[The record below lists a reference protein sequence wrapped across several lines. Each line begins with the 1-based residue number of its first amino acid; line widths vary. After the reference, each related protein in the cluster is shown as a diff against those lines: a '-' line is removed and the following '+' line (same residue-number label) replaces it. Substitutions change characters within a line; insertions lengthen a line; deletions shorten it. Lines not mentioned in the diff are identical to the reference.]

1 MSSICFVSHLKLNP
15 SDVPVGINGITV
27 RCEKWKSLVCFL
39 SLSHFCC
46 AVFLYYS
53 ICLMLSM
60 ITALRLVYWFW
71 FKFLSWLAINLMYLI
86 NNLVN
91 LEDCIQLKN
100 LEHKEELQTTSVLN
114 VKCVICVPL
123 NVNAIIIIIIIFLHL
138 YIYNISRKIFL
149 SCIGQIVR

>member
-15 SDVPVGINGITV
+15 SDVPVGINEITV
-27 RCEKWKSLVCFL
+27 RCEKWKSSCLL

-53 ICLMLSM
+53 ICLMLCM

-71 FKFLSWLAINLMYLI
+71 FTFLGWLAINLMYLI

-100 LEHKEELQTTSVLN
+100 LEHKEDLQTTSVLHL
-114 VKCVICVPL
+114 KCVICVPL
-123 NVNAIIIIIIIFLHL
+123 NVNAIIIIIFLHL
-138 YIYNISRKIFL
+138 YI
-149 SCIGQIVR
+149 